1 VRDLFNPD
9 GSLKEIKD
17 MDVNAAAAIA
27 SFEYV
32 TLYEGSGDQKH
43 AFGRLNKI
51 KLVDKGENLER
62 LGRHL
67 KLFTDV
73 IQHELGP
80 ELTRRLSGAID
91 LSKLS
96 DSELAEFNASVAALF
111 TSGGDQRSL
120 PAKSIDVAP
129 ESHKDEG

>member
-62 LGRHL
+62 LGRYL

-111 TSGGDQRSL
+111 TGGGDQRSL
-120 PAKSIDVAP
+120 PAQSAVLAP
-129 ESHKDEG
+129 EPHKNEG